1 MKHETNARTLPSLFL
16 NCFLLSLVTFGGGST
31 IISMLQKQFVEK
43 LKWIDETEMLEM
55 VTLAQSS
62 PGATSV
68 NTAMLIGYRL
78 FGLRGAL
85 ASAAGSALPPLI
97 IICVITLFYDQIRL
111 SGAAANALAGVRACA
126 AALVMSVSLTLSINL
141 FKKKDYFTI
150 IIWACAVVAAV
161 AFKMNALILAL
172 AGLVIGILRFL
183 FSARNRKKVN
193 P

>member
-1 MKHETNARTLPSLFL
+1 MKHEIHSRTLPSLFL
-16 NCFLLSLVTFGGGST
+16 NCFILSLVTFGGGST

-78 FGLRGAL
+78 FGLKGAL

-97 IICVITLFYDQIRL
+97 VICAITLFYDQIRS
-111 SGAAANALAGVRACA
+111 SGAAANALTGVRACA

-150 IIWACAVVAAV
+150 TVWACAVVAAV
-161 AFKMNALILAL
+161 VFRVNALILVL
-172 AGLVIGILRFL
+172 AGLVIGILRSL
-183 FSARNRKKVN
+183 LLARNGKRVN